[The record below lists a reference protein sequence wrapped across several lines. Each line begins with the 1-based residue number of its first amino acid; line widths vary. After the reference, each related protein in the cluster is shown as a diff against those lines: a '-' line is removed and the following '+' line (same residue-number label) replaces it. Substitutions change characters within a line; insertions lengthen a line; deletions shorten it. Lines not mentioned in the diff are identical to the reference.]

1 MPMRS
6 ALTVVMS
13 AAMSWM
19 AWSVSRFDC
28 EIEGGGEADG
38 AEHAEFVF
46 AEPQARVADGA
57 DGAALA
63 GLAWPPT

>member
-6 ALTVVMS
+6 ALTVVIS
-13 AAMSWM
+13 AAISWM
-19 AWSVSRFDC
+19 ACERGGVDR

-46 AEPQARVADGA
+46 AEPQAGVADGA
-57 DGAALA
+57 DDAAL
-63 GLAWPPT
+63 